1 MSQANTGLQRDNAT
15 AVESASVNLK
25 DQPHYLPAV
34 DVLENADGV
43 TLHLDMPGV
52 AREDLEVDLEDGT
65 LTVRG
70 VARPRPRAGLRRV
83 LEESLPG
90 VFERTFRVSNVIDS
104 AGINADLKDG
114 VLSLRLPRAA
124 ETRPRKIVVNTA

>member
-1 MSQANTGLQRDNAT
+1 MSQANTASQRVPAT
-15 AVESASVNLK
+15 DIEAAGANFEN
-25 DQPHYLPAV
+25 QPHYSPAV

-52 AREDLEVDLEDGT
+52 AREDLEVSLEYGA

-70 VARPRPRAGLRRV
+70 IARPRSRVGMRRV

-124 ETRPRKIVVNTA
+124 ETRPRKIVVNSA